1 MLHCELAQRIDLCE
15 LPFLLH
21 REQIYLSS
29 NKHGPS
35 IDRFSPS
42 SSWMRSWQESTTE
55 YRQWQWK
62 IQ

>member
-1 MLHCELAQRIDLCE
+1 MLHCELAQRVDLCE

-35 IDRFSPS
+35 IDGLVLLLLGCVHSKRV
-42 SSWMRSWQESTTE
+42 QQSTGNGNG
-55 YRQWQWK
+55 
-62 IQ
+62 